1 MRIKDYADSKGVT
14 SQTIYKKM
22 RSPKYKERL
31 KGHLYRDNQK
41 VENLDLIGIKILEDY
56 AFENDV
62 IKLEHELNKLK
73 KTNKE
78 EKTRHANQIDKLA
91 NKLTSSLENR
101 NNLIQEKI
109 RFTGLHQVFRTTED
123 YPTYCYHYDSTQLSN
138 CDQLHSFLKEIVGQC
153 EAVRPL
159 ALTKCPTRFGELQS
173 ELLLWLESCSDVA
186 TIFGATSR
194 LQDSENALLR
204 SKAQCVTL
212 YMEVVPLHFTWKQ
225 CRPLKRKLIVWLLI
239 RVAIRN

>member
-73 KTNKE
+73 EMNKQ
-78 EKTRHANQIDKLA
+78 EKQDMQIRIDKLA
-91 NKLTSSLENR
+91 DKLTSSLENR
-101 NNLIQEKI
+101 NNLIQERYDLLDYIRSLERQRKI
-109 RFTGLHQVFRTTED
+109 LLIVITTIV
-123 YPTYCYHYDSTQLSN
+123 L
-138 CDQLHSFLKEIVGQC
+138 SFLIVIG
-153 EAVRPL
+153 
-159 ALTKCPTRFGELQS
+159 F
-173 ELLLWLESCSDVA
+173 
-186 TIFGATSR
+186 
-194 LQDSENALLR
+194 
-204 SKAQCVTL
+204 TL
-212 YMEVVPLHFTWKQ
+212 F
-225 CRPLKRKLIVWLLI
+225 
-239 RVAIRN
+239 

>member
-73 KTNKE
+73 ETSKQGKQDMQI
-78 EKTRHANQIDKLA
+78 RIDKLA
-91 NKLTSSLENR
+91 DKLTSSLENR
-101 NNLIQEKI
+101 NNLIQERYDLLDYI
-109 RFTGLHQVFRTTED
+109 RSLERQRNILLIVITTIV
-123 YPTYCYHYDSTQLSN
+123 L
-138 CDQLHSFLKEIVGQC
+138 SFLIVIG
-153 EAVRPL
+153 
-159 ALTKCPTRFGELQS
+159 F
-173 ELLLWLESCSDVA
+173 
-186 TIFGATSR
+186 
-194 LQDSENALLR
+194 
-204 SKAQCVTL
+204 TL
-212 YMEVVPLHFTWKQ
+212 F
-225 CRPLKRKLIVWLLI
+225 
-239 RVAIRN
+239 

>member
-62 IKLEHELNKLK
+62 IKLEHELSKIKKINKQ
-73 KTNKE
+73 
-78 EKTRHANQIDKLA
+78 EKQNMQIRIDKLA

-101 NNLIQEKI
+101 NNLIQEKYDLLDYI
-109 RFTGLHQVFRTTED
+109 RSLERQKTILLIVIITIVF
-123 YPTYCYHYDSTQLSN
+123 
-138 CDQLHSFLKEIVGQC
+138 SFLIVIG
-153 EAVRPL
+153 
-159 ALTKCPTRFGELQS
+159 F
-173 ELLLWLESCSDVA
+173 
-186 TIFGATSR
+186 
-194 LQDSENALLR
+194 
-204 SKAQCVTL
+204 TL
-212 YMEVVPLHFTWKQ
+212 F
-225 CRPLKRKLIVWLLI
+225 
-239 RVAIRN
+239 